1 MVNPFV
7 FCCPKSAC
15 PKKTKSCWIDR
26 AYTVKINLYSS
37 PLLICIYDVD
47 DYAQKQRLSE
57 FYRR

>member
-26 AYTVKINLYSS
+26 AYMVKINLYSS
-37 PLLICIYDVD
+37 PVLICIYDVD
-47 DYAQKQRLSE
+47 VMLRSNA
-57 FYRR
+57 